1 MACIGVL
8 AHHIAPV
15 VYPPALQEN
24 LTAMQHNY
32 PDEDPENFVGVR
44 YWPPPEHLRAYF
56 GSIYLFTAN
65 HPAYQ
70 DATRADIPQLR
81 FMLSGTGYYRFHDRR
96 TATTPEI
103 CMLGA
108 TMGATQFFLT
118 GHASVLGISLL
129 PLGWA
134 ALGCDDACERGD
146 SVYNAEIQHGP
157 QFRVMLDELRSI
169 ADPDIAAARVW
180 AFLSEQ
186 MRPLSDEVHGIVAVI
201 SAWLEHSSSPQVDD
215 LTAATHLSAR
225 QIARY
230 AKRLYGAPP
239 KLLAR
244 KYRALKCA
252 GQIVLDK
259 KSWQDLCDE
268 GNFYDQPHFIR
279 EIKRF
284 IGLTPH
290 QLMYNPSEVVQQTVR
305 RRALTGL
312 VDELNRIS

>member
-1 MACIGVL
+1 
-8 AHHIAPV
+8 
-15 VYPPALQEN
+15 
-24 LTAMQHNY
+24 MQHHY
-32 PDEDPENFVGVR
+32 PDRDPDGFVGVR
-44 YWPPPEHLRAYF
+44 YWPPPAHLRSYF
-56 GSIYLFTAN
+56 GSVYLFTAN
-65 HPAYQ
+65 RPTYH

-81 FMLSGTGYYRFHDRR
+81 FMLSATGYYQFYDGR

-103 CMLGA
+103 CMVGA
-108 TMGATQFFLT
+108 TTGATDFYLT
-118 GHASVLGISLL
+118 GPTRVFGISLM

-134 ALGCDDACERGD
+134 ALGCDDACDRGD
-146 SVYNAEIQHGP
+146 MIYDVEAIHGT
-157 QFRVMLDELRSI
+157 QFRVMLDTLSGEV
-169 ADPDIAAARVW
+169 DPDAAAAKIW
-180 AFLSEQ
+180 AFLDTQ
-186 MRPLSDEVHGIVAVI
+186 LRPVPAEVRNIVAVI
-201 SAWLEHSSSPQVDD
+201 SAWLEHSSSPQIED
-215 LTAATHLSAR
+215 LTTASNLSAR

-259 KSWQDLCDE
+259 KGWQDLCDE
-268 GNFYDQPHFIR
+268 GTFYDQPHFIR

-290 QLMYNPSEVVQQTVR
+290 QLMHNPTEVVQQTVK